1 MGQGAQ
7 GIYGLLA
14 SNPGVLNAR
23 SRRLPDGFYLVEVA
37 MTKEGPANARSGA
50 CFIIEFVAVSA
61 GVNGDNS
68 LRGQKF
74 STVPKLDKNPEAATR
89 ELVQFVASCEGKT
102 LDDYTD
108 AATKAVDGK
117 LLAMLIQRTFQAT
130 SGVGANAQPANP
142 YRGVRLFVRAENKRT
157 EGGFDYV
164 KHEWSPA
171 TQTLAGQLGYDW
183 PSGSVEGSAAPAPA
197 PTVQAPPMVPAVPG
211 LPGFPAAPSAPAI
224 PPAAPMV
231 APMVPAPA
239 MAPQAP
245 PAPMV
250 APAPV
255 PPPAPAIPAGPRAV
269 EGQPGWFYSVR
280 FPGFY
285 FSGPSEEAPSAYYNP
300 ADGSLTRY

>member
-197 PTVQAPPMVPAVPG
+197 PTPPTPRLLNHRRPRPRPQSPRPLRWWPRWFRRPQWPRRRPRRRWLRPLRFRPPLRPSLRGRARLKVNRVGSTPFGSRGSISPARRRKP
-211 LPGFPAAPSAPAI
+211 LRPTTT
-224 PPAAPMV
+224 
-231 APMVPAPA
+231 
-239 MAPQAP
+239 
-245 PAPMV
+245 
-250 APAPV
+250 
-255 PPPAPAIPAGPRAV
+255 PRT
-269 EGQPGWFYSVR
+269 VR
-280 FPGFY
+280 
-285 FSGPSEEAPSAYYNP
+285 
-300 ADGSLTRY
+300 